1 MMALTR
7 ENLMSELE
15 KKNFDVEAKD
25 IVKNGVTCHGIE
37 IKKTDGDIA
46 PIIYTDDLF
55 SDANKKGYG
64 MDSVVRMV
72 TDFVISFG
80 KDDKKNFNVKLLY
93 DRNWV
98 LNHLY
103 ISAQRDSNQPYV
115 KKKSICK
122 GIEVFLYLNIS
133 RDGDEYGSIN
143 DVTEILQITGI
154 IEDEAWKQAEKNM
167 RDDMVIEDMGTMLGL
182 DLEEP
187 MLYVLTNKVHMRGAG
202 MIADQTILAD
212 FARTHNTHC
221 IAVFPSS
228 VHEVLLFPDAEMED
242 FSAYSMVVQS
252 VNEACVDEKERLS
265 DRAYVFYL

>member
-103 ISAQRDSNQPYV
+103 ISAQRDSKE
-115 KKKSICK
+115 KK
-122 GIEVFLYLNIS
+122 YLQGNRS
-133 RDGDEYGSIN
+133 FSLSEYFQRWG
-143 DVTEILQITGI
+143 
-154 IEDEAWKQAEKNM
+154 
-167 RDDMVIEDMGTMLGL
+167 
-182 DLEEP
+182 
-187 MLYVLTNKVHMRGAG
+187 
-202 MIADQTILAD
+202 
-212 FARTHNTHC
+212 
-221 IAVFPSS
+221 
-228 VHEVLLFPDAEMED
+228 
-242 FSAYSMVVQS
+242 
-252 VNEACVDEKERLS
+252 
-265 DRAYVFYL
+265 